1 MAFGS
6 GTSKYR
12 RESYFSLSQD
22 CAKMTKTNP
31 FSYLV
36 FQIKQ
41 DKNLQDQINLE
52 NLNLKV

>member
-1 MAFGS
+1 
-6 GTSKYR
+6 
-12 RESYFSLSQD
+12 
-22 CAKMTKTNP
+22 MTKTNP